1 MYIWPLASIKLMFVE
16 CLMIYFKDESSQV
29 KSKGFHLVCPVRACV
44 LSVVEICRVI
54 QGSPKVY

>member
-44 LSVVEICRVI
+44 LSVVELE
-54 QGSPKVY
+54 

>member
-1 MYIWPLASIKLMFVE
+1 MFVE

-44 LSVVEICRVI
+44 LSVVEICRKGRLKCI
-54 QGSPKVY
+54 NSQF

>member
-1 MYIWPLASIKLMFVE
+1 MFVE

-44 LSVVEICRVI
+44 LSVVRFECVKGRLKCINS
-54 QGSPKVY
+54 QF